1 MTLIVDVL
9 QADTFK
15 NEAGGSTFPIIKQIV
30 TGTTT
35 TQVDLSS
42 STLTD
47 TGLTATIV
55 PTSASSKILVLVSQ
69 SVAHNGRSIGRLV
82 IFKGASNIYDTIDVG
97 DADNQRSLHFATILD
112 APSTTS
118 STVYKTQ
125 MSRFDQSGTI
135 NVQRNDSGSAGKSM
149 IILIEVAA

>member
-35 TQVDLSS
+35 TQVDLTG

-47 TGLTATIV
+47 TGLTATIT
-55 PTSASSKILVLVSQ
+55 PTSSSSKILILVSQ
-69 SVAHNGRSIGRLV
+69 SVSHNGRSIGRLV
-82 IFKGASNIYDTIDVG
+82 VFRASSNIYDTIDVG

-112 APSTTS
+112 SPSTAS

-135 NVQRNDSGSAGKSM
+135 NVQRNDSSSAGKSM
-149 IILIEVAA
+149 IILVEVAA

>member
-35 TQVDLSS
+35 TQVDLTG

-47 TGLTATIV
+47 TGLTATIT
-55 PTSASSKILVLVSQ
+55 PTSSSSKILILVSQ
-69 SVAHNGRSIGRLV
+69 SVSHNGRSIGRLV
-82 IFKGASNIYDTIDVG
+82 VFRASSNIYDTIDVG

-112 APSTTS
+112 SPSTAS

>member
-15 NEAGGSTFPIIKQIV
+15 NQAGGSTFPIIKQIV

-42 STLTD
+42 ATLTD

-69 SVAHNGRSIGRLV
+69 SVAHNGR
-82 IFKGASNIYDTIDVG
+82 
-97 DADNQRSLHFATILD
+97 
-112 APSTTS
+112 
-118 STVYKTQ
+118 
-125 MSRFDQSGTI
+125 
-135 NVQRNDSGSAGKSM
+135 
-149 IILIEVAA
+149 